1 MVEMEAMKS
10 MRMLVAAGF
19 LAIPIGDP
27 ADLHMLLF
35 IRDRVDVRDMVKVY
49 GPDECEAAR
58 VVARQLVKEASG
70 TAPEVVRAVLG
81 WSSII
86 TASGRDYR

>member
-1 MVEMEAMKS
+1 